1 MDTIIAY
8 VDDAAYALRIITP
21 LLPHGQTAKPVRW
34 ILVGCAPRLSR
45 HVSRWV
51 TESARQSW
59 RGVWARK
66 VFDHL
71 APLLQGSGDVVI
83 TKVAQQPLCDLTES
97 LQKQYRGA
105 KVLDARRPKF
115 GQDLAPVTR
124 EQYQEPT
131 DKMGYAAIVAGAA
144 LLIAAD

>member
-8 VDDAAYALRIITP
+8 VDDAAYALRMITP
-21 LLPHGQTAKPVRW
+21 LLANAPTAPPVRW

-66 VFDHL
+66 IFDSL
-71 APLLQGSGDVVI
+71 APLMQGAGDIVI
-83 TKVAQQPLCDLTES
+83 TRIAQQPLCDLTES
-97 LQKQYRGA
+97 LQNQYRGA

-124 EQYQEPT
+124 QQYQEPT

>member
-21 LLPHGQTAKPVRW
+21 LLSAGPSDPQIRW
-34 ILVGCAPRLSR
+34 ILVACAPRLSR

-59 RGVWARK
+59 RGAWARK
-66 VFDHL
+66 VFDSL
-71 APLLQGSGDVVI
+71 APSLQGSGAVVI
-83 TKVAQQPLCDLTES
+83 TKVAQQPLCELTDS
-97 LQKQYRGA
+97 LQNQHRGA

-124 EQYQEPT
+124 QQYQEPP